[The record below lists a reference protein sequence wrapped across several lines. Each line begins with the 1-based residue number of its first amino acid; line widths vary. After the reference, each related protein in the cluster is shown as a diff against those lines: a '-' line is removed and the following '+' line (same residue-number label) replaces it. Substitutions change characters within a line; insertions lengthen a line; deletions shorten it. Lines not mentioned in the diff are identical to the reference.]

1 MDGLTDS
8 EMSNEERIAILQKAL
23 VTNVLQAEALREQL
37 QGLEADRDILAA
49 QITDLVRQQEQSTYQ
64 QNPQTT
70 T

>member
-49 QITDLVRQQEQSTYQ
+49 QITDLMRQQEQLTYQ